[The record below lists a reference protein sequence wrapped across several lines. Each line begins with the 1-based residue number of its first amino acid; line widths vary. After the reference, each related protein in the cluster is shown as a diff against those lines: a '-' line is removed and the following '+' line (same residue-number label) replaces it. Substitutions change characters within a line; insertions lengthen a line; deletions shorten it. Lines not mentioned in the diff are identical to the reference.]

1 MKRTAPY
8 KAGDRVAILHDSAG
22 RGTAL
27 AVFKVSRCIELA
39 TNNTWQVEVDR
50 HDGTQIQVVVN
61 ERGRD
66 RHGYLERVR

>member
-22 RGTAL
+22 HGTAL
-27 AVFKVSRCIELA
+27 AVFTVARCVALA
-39 TNNTWQVEVDR
+39 TNNTWRVEVDR
-50 HDGTQIQVVVN
+50 CDGTQMHVVVN